1 MRLFSEEKK
10 SDLTIIIF
18 FSNFYSRNYYRKISI
33 GYVFYKFIPN
43 FNFFMTSSLTFGGNL
58 DLGLM
63 MSYVIGI
70 LFLSSCLLSIGI
82 FISSL
87 TSSPIV
93 AAMGGFG
100 INLILWLINIASE
113 DPESFIYKVSLIN
126 HFENFLDGTV
136 YVRDILYFALITFF
150 MLLLTIKKN

>member
-1 MRLFSEEKK
+1 
-10 SDLTIIIF
+10 
-18 FSNFYSRNYYRKISI
+18 
-33 GYVFYKFIPN
+33 
-43 FNFFMTSSLTFGGNL
+43 MTSSLIFGGNL

-63 MSYVIGI
+63 MSCVIGI
-70 LFLSSCLLSIGI
+70 LLLSSCLLSIGI

-113 DPESFIYKVSLIN
+113 DPETFIYKVSLIN
-126 HFENFLDGTV
+126 HFETFLMEQ
-136 YVRDILYFALITFF
+136 F
-150 MLLLTIKKN
+150 M